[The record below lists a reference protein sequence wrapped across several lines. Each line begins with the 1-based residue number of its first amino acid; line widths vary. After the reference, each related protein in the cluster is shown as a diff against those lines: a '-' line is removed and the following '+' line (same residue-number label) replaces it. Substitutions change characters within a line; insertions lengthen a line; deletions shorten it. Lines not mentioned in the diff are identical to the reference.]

1 MDLIHQ
7 LPDRLLFAIPKK
19 GRLHEHC
26 VSLLRGADINFHRYN
41 RLDIALVK
49 NLPIALVFLPAPDI
63 AKFVGEGNVDLGITG
78 QDMVEECQVT
88 DKIDKILE
96 LGFGCCKLQVQV
108 PIKSGINQIEEL
120 VGKKIVTSFDVLAS
134 KYFAEIDQK
143 YLNDEDKAEGKK
155 TKIEYVSGS
164 VEAACALGLA
174 DGIIDLV
181 GELLKI
187 ILKKLIRS
195 LAQNPFANTNF
206 FTSLETG
213 ETMKVA
219 GLKAIS
225 TVLETQAILIRNKN
239 PSNPSL
245 VSKITSRIK
254 GVIAA
259 KKYVLLNYNVL
270 RDDLKEATKLTPG
283 RQAPTISP
291 LENSNWVE
299 VQSMVGKD
307 DVAEV
312 MDKLEEIGAR
322 DIMLFKIDNCRV

>member
-26 VSLLRGADINFHRYN
+26 VSLLKGADINFHRYN

-63 AKFVGEGNVDLGITG
+63 AKFVGDGNVDLGITG

-88 DKIDKILE
+88 DKVDQIME

-108 PIKSGINQIEEL
+108 PIKSGINHVEEL
-120 VGKKIVTSFDVLAS
+120 VGKTIVTSFDVLAA
-134 KYFAEIDQK
+134 KYFAELDQE
-143 YLNDEDKAEGKK
+143 YLTDEEKADGKK

-181 GELLKI
+181 
-187 ILKKLIRS
+187 
-195 LAQNPFANTNF
+195 
-206 FTSLETG
+206 ETG

-239 PSNPSL
+239 PTNPSL

-259 KKYVLLNYNVL
+259 KKYVLLNYNIS
-270 RDDLKEATKLTPG
+270 RDDLKEATKITPG

-307 DVAEV
+307 DAAEV
-312 MDKLEEIGAR
+312 MDKLEEIGAK
-322 DIMLFKIDNCRV
+322 DIMLLKIDNCRV